1 MGSKALKI
9 GALATG
15 VFSPDPITG
24 IISST
29 YAAKKLYNSS
39 KSSSSNDAQTAAAD
53 TAPKQGDTSY
63 EEVNDVKSYT
73 PSSTQENYGY
83 GTATDTNSLLRK
95 RRPLGS

>member
-39 KSSSSNDAQTAAAD
+39 KSSSSTDAQTAAVD

-63 EEVNDVKSYT
+63 EEVNDVKQYSPT
-73 PSSTQENYGY
+73 EEDYGY
-83 GTATDTNSLLRK
+83 GVATDNNALLRK
-95 RRPLGS
+95 RKPLGA